1 MSDSEAWQLGEL
13 GLSPEPQVTGQ
24 NPFILNLTLQPDA
37 TQLEGCDE
45 MGTHLSRE
53 WAVSWE
59 VQPGAACTHGLGSQ
73 SRPIPMPPWYLHSYL
88 STALVA
94 GWSLGWRRTGEN
106 LTTCTSQRA
115 LHQAQ
120 GQGNKELS
128 YRSALAAP
136 AESDRGHRDSGGPW

>member
-59 VQPGAACTHGLGSQ
+59 VHPGAACTHGLGSQ

-94 GWSLGWRRTGEN
+94 GWSLGWAANWRESHNLYFPEGLAPGPRTR
-106 LTTCTSQRA
+106 Q
-115 LHQAQ
+115 
-120 GQGNKELS
+120 
-128 YRSALAAP
+128 
-136 AESDRGHRDSGGPW
+136 